1 MYGYRIFHEDILEN
15 LISNARS
22 EKTQQAY
29 IFEGAQGVGS
39 YEASQLFAH
48 ALVCGM
54 RQSAPCRNCPPC
66 LMALSGTHP
75 DKKTIDYEPK
85 KKNITVDQIRNLITD
100 AYVKPF
106 ENQKK
111 VYILNHGDDITP
123 QAQNALLKI
132 LEEPPQYV
140 VFIIHAENVNSLLP
154 TIRSRCCYIKFSPV
168 SDELIKKQL
177 LLEHPQLSQSIDFI
191 VRYAGGVYGNAE
203 KLIEKEDFLSIREK
217 SFEKLEDLLS
227 SNLLTAYDITDFID
241 ENKDDAD
248 LILSF
253 WSDFIRDALLVQND
267 ATELI
272 QNLDFKDRIMGFS
285 LKYSEEKFIKALEEL
300 LTAQKMRKKHVS
312 LKTLVLRLAFSIKN
326 KEKHQ

>member
-22 EKTQQAY
+22 GKTQQAY
-29 IFEGAQGVGS
+29 IFEGADGVGN

-48 ALVCGM
+48 SLVCGM
-54 RQSAPCRNCPPC
+54 KESAPCRNCPPC

-75 DKKTIDYEPK
+75 DIKVIDYEPK
-85 KKNITVDQIRNLITD
+85 KKNISVDQIRNLITD

-111 VYILNHGDDITP
+111 VYILKHGDDITP

-132 LEEPPQYV
+132 LEEPPEYI
-140 VFIIHAENVNSLLP
+140 VFIILAENVNSLLP
-154 TIRSRCCYIKFSPV
+154 TIRSRCCQIKFSPV
-168 SDELIKKQL
+168 QDELIRKQL
-177 LLEHPQLSQSIDFI
+177 LAEYPELTESIDFI
-191 VRYAGGVYGNAE
+191 VRYAGGIYGNAE
-203 KLIEKEDFLSIREK
+203 KLLEKEDFLTIRDK

-227 SNLLTAYDITDFID
+227 SNLLTAYDIADFIE
-241 ENKDDAD
+241 ENKDDID

-253 WSDFIRDALLVQND
+253 WLDFMRDAILVQND
-267 ATELI
+267 ATDLI
-272 QNLDFKDRIMGFS
+272 QNTDYKDKIIGFT
-285 LKYSEEKFIKALEEL
+285 LKYPEEKTIKAVDEL

-312 LKTLVLRLAFSIKN
+312 LKTLILRLAFAIK
-326 KEKHQ
+326 K

>member
-15 LISNARS
+15 LISNARC

-29 IFEGAQGVGS
+29 IFEGNDGVGS

-48 ALVCGM
+48 TLVCGM
-54 RQSAPCRNCPPC
+54 KQSAPCRNCPPC

-75 DKKTIDYEPK
+75 DIKVIDYEPK
-85 KKNITVDQIRNLITD
+85 KKNISVDQIRNLITD

-111 VYILNHGDDITP
+111 VYILRHGDDITP

-132 LEEPPQYV
+132 LEEPPEYV
-140 VFIIHAENVNSLLP
+140 VFIILTENVNSLLP

-177 LLEHPQLSQSIDFI
+177 IIEYPELTDSVDFI
-191 VRYAGGVYGNAE
+191 VGYAGGVYGNAE
-203 KLIEKEDFLSIREK
+203 KLLEKEDFLTIREK
-217 SFEKLEDLLS
+217 AFEKLADLLS
-227 SNLLTAYDITDFID
+227 SNPLTAYEIADFAD
-241 ENKDDAD
+241 ENKDDMD

-253 WSDFIRDALLVQND
+253 WLDFMRDSLLVQND
-267 ATELI
+267 ATDLI
-272 QNLDFKDRIMGFS
+272 QNLDFKDKIMGFS
-285 LKYSEEKFIKALEEL
+285 LKYPEEKMIKAVEEL
-300 LTAQKMRKKHVS
+300 ITAQKMRKKHVS
-312 LKTLVLRLAFSIKN
+312 LKTLILRLAFTIK
-326 KEKHQ
+326 K